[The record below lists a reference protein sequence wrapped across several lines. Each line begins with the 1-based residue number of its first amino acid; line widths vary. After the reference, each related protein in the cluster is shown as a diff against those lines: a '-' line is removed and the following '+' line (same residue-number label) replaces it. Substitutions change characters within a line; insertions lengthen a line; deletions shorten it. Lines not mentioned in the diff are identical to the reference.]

1 MVLYKF
7 VLFMEGPTDRILGF
21 AAVQAEAILH
31 SAHMRFLFWVLQSM
45 NRVNKAAKENLKKS
59 K

>member
-1 MVLYKF
+1 
-7 VLFMEGPTDRILGF
+7 MEGPTDRILGF